1 MSFTTATYRRAVT
14 AVIVIFTLMNISHDM
29 NSMFLFFF
37 RGSLCYLHVMAS
49 FGDFFFAKS

>member
-1 MSFTTATYRRAVT
+1 MT